1 MSAITL
7 ALAGFG
13 VWLLV
18 EGALCAIAPEYMR
31 RIGQLLSN
39 MPARDLAIGGLV
51 ALGALLMLVRRTQ
64 SGLALVGVSAYI
76 RVVRKRYRLA
86 HAQRLA
92 KIDARIR
99 RARAPKDH
107 GVLP

>member
-51 ALGALLMLVRRTQ
+51 VAALGVGLLMLAVRT
-64 SGLALVGVSAYI
+64 A
-76 RVVRKRYRLA
+76 
-86 HAQRLA
+86 
-92 KIDARIR
+92 
-99 RARAPKDH
+99 
-107 GVLP
+107 

>member
-1 MSAITL
+1 MSAITI

-39 MPARDLAIGGLV
+39 ASARDLAIGGLV
-51 ALGALLMLVRRTQ
+51 VAALGVGLLMLAVRT
-64 SGLALVGVSAYI
+64 A
-76 RVVRKRYRLA
+76 
-86 HAQRLA
+86 
-92 KIDARIR
+92 
-99 RARAPKDH
+99 
-107 GVLP
+107 